1 MTSDLL
7 IIFQTYFILWGFQ
20 LLVWPWLFRYG
31 SKLADHGWAAGRTLG
46 ALFVS
51 LLIWFLAHARLP
63 VNTDAGV
70 FFGLLVLT
78 GATWLFQKKNI
89 RPALASLSKIGW
101 VVAAEE
107 ILFALGYFIYALVR
121 GYQPE
126 ILGLEKFMDF
136 GFIKSYLTSPTLP
149 AKDMWWA
156 GGSINYYSFGHFWAS
171 ILTRVLGVVPEV
183 SYNLVLAF
191 IMATGLSLVFSLIVN
206 LGGEKIAKRKAIA
219 GGMLG
224 ALLVMLGG
232 NSHTAWSLIAKGTL
246 TDYWYAD
253 ATRFIYNTIHEF
265 PAYSFVVSDL
275 HGHLLGLP
283 FVLIF
288 LLAAIAWHKEK
299 TRCLEVLMGILLGV
313 MAMTNTWDTMIYGLF
328 LVIYGFLM
336 LSSGKM
342 RFVALVKSALVVGGF
357 TILTALPW
365 LVGFKSISNGVA
377 AVMTGR
383 SPVWQLMVL
392 WAIHLVATVVA
403 LGWALK
409 KERRNYFVLALGLT
423 AITLLLI
430 PEFIYVKDIYPNHP
444 RANTM
449 FKLTYQAF
457 IMMGILFGWIATQV
471 LSRACRQAGIKYQ
484 ILRALEMGGLLLMF
498 AGLMIFPFVS
508 FRVYYNDFSHYRGL
522 SGFVFMKERY
532 PADLP
537 LIRYLEEN
545 RDGRNL
551 VEAVGDSYTETDF
564 VSAFS
569 GVPTVV
575 GWRVH
580 EWLWRGGYDEVGKRD
595 EEVRKFYE
603 EGSPAEAV
611 AFTKK
616 YNLGWIV
623 VSGREREK
631 YKNLDEQKIKSLG
644 EVVFSE
650 MSVYLIKIR

>member
-1 MTSDLL
+1 MAGDIL

-31 SKLADHGWAAGRTLG
+31 SKLIDHGWAAGRTLG
-46 ALFVS
+46 TLFVS
-51 LLIWFLAHARLP
+51 LLIWFLAHAGLP
-63 VNTDAGV
+63 VNTSAGV
-70 FFGLLVLT
+70 FLALLILIGV
-78 GATWLFQKKNI
+78 TWRFQRKNI
-89 RPALASLSKIGW
+89 RPALTSFSKTGW
-101 VVAAEE
+101 LVAVEE
-107 ILFALGYFIYALVR
+107 ILFALGYFLYALVR

-136 GFIKSYLTSPTLP
+136 GFIKSYLVSPALP
-149 AKDMWWA
+149 ASDMWWA
-156 GGSINYYSFGHFWAS
+156 GSSINYYSFGHFWAS
-171 ILTRVLGVVPEV
+171 ILTRVMGVVPEV

-206 LGGEKIAKRKAIA
+206 LGGEKIAKRKAVV
-219 GGMLG
+219 GGLLG

-246 TDYWYAD
+246 NGYWYAD

-283 FVLIF
+283 FVLVF
-288 LLAAIAWHKEK
+288 LLVAMAWDRAK
-299 TRCLEVLMGILLGV
+299 TKYLSALMGILLGV

-328 LVIYGFLM
+328 LTIYGFLM
-336 LSSGKM
+336 LASGRMKLLS
-342 RFVALVKSALVVGGF
+342 LVKSALIVAGF
-357 TILTALPW
+357 TALTAFPW
-365 LVGFKSISNGVA
+365 FAGFKSISDGVA
-377 AVMTGR
+377 PVTLR
-383 SPVWQLMVL
+383 SPAWQLIVL
-392 WAIHLVATVVA
+392 WGLHLAITVVA
-403 LGWALK
+403 LGLALT

-423 AITLLLI
+423 AIALLII
-430 PEFIYVKDIYPNHP
+430 PEFIYIKDIYPNHQ

-457 IMMGILFGWIATQV
+457 ILMGVLFGWVVGQV
-471 LSRACRQAGIKYQ
+471 FSIKYRVFRV
-484 ILRALEMGGLLLMF
+484 LGTVGLLLVF
-498 AGLMIFPFVS
+498 GGLMIFPFVS
-508 FRVYYNDFSHYRGL
+508 FKVYYNNFSQYRGL
-522 SGFVFMKERY
+522 DGFVFLKERY
-532 PADLP
+532 PADLA
-537 LIRYLEEN
+537 LIKYLAKN

-595 EEVRKFYE
+595 EEVRRFYE
-603 EGSPAEAV
+603 EGGSAEAT
-611 AFTKK
+611 AFVKK
-616 YNLGWIV
+616 YDLSWV
-623 VSGREREK
+623 VISGREREK
-631 YKNLDEQKIKSLG
+631 YKNLDERKIKALG
-644 EVVFSE
+644 KVVFSE
-650 MSVYLIKIR
+650 GPVYLVKIPPLRSE

>member
-1 MTSDLL
+1 MISDVL
-7 IIFQTYFILWGFQ
+7 IIFQTYLFLWGFQ

-31 SKLADHGWAAGRTLG
+31 GKLIDHGWAAGRTLG
-46 ALFVS
+46 TLFVS
-51 LLIWFLAHARLP
+51 LLIWFLAYARLP
-63 VNTDAGV
+63 INTDAGV

-78 GATWLFQKKNI
+78 GVTWLFQKKNI

-107 ILFALGYFIYALVR
+107 VLFSLGYFIYALVR

-136 GFIKSYLTSPTLP
+136 GFIKSYLTSPILP

-156 GGSINYYSFGHFWAS
+156 GSSINYYSFGHFWAS
-171 ILTRVLGVVPEV
+171 ILTRVMGVVPEV

-191 IMATGLSLVFSLIVN
+191 IMATGLSLVFSLVVN
-206 LGGEKIAKRKAIA
+206 LGGKKVTKRKAIV
-219 GGMLG
+219 GGVLG

-232 NSHTAWSLIAKGTL
+232 NSHTVWSLIAKGTL
-246 TDYWYAD
+246 KDYWYAD
-253 ATRFIYNTIHEF
+253 ATRFISNTIHEF

-283 FVLIF
+283 FVLVFI
-288 LLAAIAWHKEK
+288 LVAIAWGRTK
-299 TRCLEVLMGILLGV
+299 TRYLSALMGILLGV

-328 LVIYGFLM
+328 LTIYGFLM
-336 LSSGKM
+336 LSSRKM
-342 RFVALVKSALVVGGF
+342 KFLPLIRSALVVGGF
-357 TILTALPW
+357 MVFTALPW
-365 LVGFKSISNGVA
+365 FVGFKSISNGVA
-377 AVMTGR
+377 PVILRT
-383 SPVWQLMVL
+383 PVWQLIVL
-392 WAIHLVATVVA
+392 WGIHLVITVVV
-403 LGWALK
+403 LGLALK
-409 KERRNYFVLALGLT
+409 KERKNYFVLALGLT
-423 AITLLLI
+423 AIALLII
-430 PEFIYVKDIYPNHP
+430 PEFIYIKDIYPNHQ

-457 IMMGILFGWIATQV
+457 ILMGILFGWAVGQV
-471 LSRACRQAGIKYQ
+471 R
-484 ILRALEMGGLLLMF
+484 RALGTAGLLLMF
-498 AGLMIFPFVS
+498 SGLMIFPFVS
-508 FRVYYNDFSHYRGL
+508 FKIYYNDFSHYRGL

-545 RDGRNL
+545 RDSRNL

-595 EEVRKFYE
+595 EEVRRFYE
-603 EGSPAEAV
+603 EGSSAEAV
-611 AFTKK
+611 DFTKK

-623 VSGREREK
+623 VTGREREK
-631 YKNLDEQKIKSLG
+631 YKNLDERKIKALG
-644 EVVFSE
+644 TIVFSE
-650 MSVYLIKIR
+650 GASYLIRIK